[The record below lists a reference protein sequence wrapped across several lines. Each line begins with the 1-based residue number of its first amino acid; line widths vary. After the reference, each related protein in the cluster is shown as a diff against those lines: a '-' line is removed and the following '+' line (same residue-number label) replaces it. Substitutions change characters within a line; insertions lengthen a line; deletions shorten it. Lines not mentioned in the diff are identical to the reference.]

1 MHQYQLIK
9 KEIVKNCMKFVSKY
23 PEEALGVAEAYATKG
38 DLRLAIDS
46 ITKAVRDS
54 DSRTTKHDQTEADMR
69 SNLRQCF
76 GIRKVK
82 SF

>member
-38 DLRLAIDS
+38 DLKLAIDS
-46 ITKAVRDS
+46 IIKAVTDS
-54 DSRTTKHDQTEADMR
+54 DSRMKKHNQTEADMGR
-69 SNLRQCF
+69 SA
-76 GIRKVK
+76 
-82 SF
+82 